1 MVNRERLDVKCD
13 GLPLILHASDKTAL
27 SQTALRSG
35 GPSAII
41 LLDSQKAM
49 TVSCIGVNDEEA
61 WRATHL

>member
-1 MVNRERLDVKCD
+1 MRRARSDVTCD
-13 GLPLILHASDKTAL
+13 GQPLVLHARDKTAL
-27 SQTALRSG
+27 SQTALRRG

-61 WRATHL
+61 WRETHL